1 MKTPDKIYVPAD
13 TDPIGYE
20 AYQKKYPGDSEYIR
34 KDTLLE
40 WAKEKVTSHESD
52 TFVRIACESVVNKIE
67 SL

>member
-20 AYQKKYPGDSEYIR
+20 AYQKKYPGDTEYIR

-52 TFVRIACESVVNKIE
+52 TFVRIAYESVVNKIE